1 MNKIF
6 CIFSTLDG
14 WESVI
19 ENIKYSS
26 KISNNKIFVLDLS
39 DDKVAITYVP
49 SQGNK
54 YNNAIIMHRKTQTNT
69 LYTINALNVIIKS
82 KNNGVLDTTYPIN
95 WEKYKNMIVMTTN
108 NVVNYI
114 PTQLHKVITLG

>member
-1 MNKIF
+1 M
-6 CIFSTLDG
+6 
-14 WESVI
+14 
-19 ENIKYSS
+19 
-26 KISNNKIFVLDLS
+26 LDLS